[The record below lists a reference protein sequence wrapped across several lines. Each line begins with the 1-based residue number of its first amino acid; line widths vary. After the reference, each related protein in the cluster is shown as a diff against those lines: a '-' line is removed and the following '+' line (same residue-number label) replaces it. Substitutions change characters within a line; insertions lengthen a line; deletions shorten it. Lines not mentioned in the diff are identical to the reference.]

1 MAIRI
6 NLLAEAQAAE
16 ELRRKD
22 PVKRAAWG
30 GVLVVSLVAIWSLT
44 LQSKII
50 IANSELHK
58 QNVSWQAI
66 ARSVDIVQTN
76 QIELARLERNL
87 TALQQFR
94 TNRFLWGSFLDMLQ
108 HTVVDD
114 VRVTRVKA
122 EQAYAITEGTPD
134 RTNELRVVK
143 GRPAVATERIVLV
156 IEAHDFT
163 PNSTGYIRFKEAIAS
178 APIFQGSV
186 QKTNVTLIGMPPP
199 IADPFSPS
207 GTATPFT
214 LQCVLP
220 EKERTLQ

>member
-22 PVKRAAWG
+22 PVKRAALG
-30 GVLVVSLVAIWSLT
+30 AGLLISLVLIWSLT

-50 IANSELHK
+50 IANSELRK
-58 QNVSWQAI
+58 QNMSWQAI
-66 ARSVDIVQTN
+66 ERQHGWVQTN

-87 TALQQFR
+87 AALQQFR

-114 VRVTRVKA
+114 VAITRVKV
-122 EQAYAITEGTPD
+122 EQLYALTEGTPD
-134 RTNELRVVK
+134 KTNELRVVK
-143 GRPAVATERIVLV
+143 GRPAVATERIVLM
-156 IEAHDFT
+156 IDAHDFT
-163 PNSTGYIRFKEAIAS
+163 RNSTGRTRFKEAMAN

-186 QKTNVTLIGMPPP
+186 QKTNVTLFNVGAP
-199 IADPFSPS
+199 IADPRSPT
-207 GTATPFT
+207 GTAVPFT
-214 LQCVLP
+214 LHCFVP